1 MAFRRGAGP
10 EPTRGP
16 VDLGQDL
23 AGIGM
28 RFVTAP
34 NWQADIERTLVL
46 ASVEGMERSS
56 LRVLSVLV
64 TWLTVHWRSVI
75 PGRIQRAVEE
85 RNLVRT
91 QVFWASIGR
100 GLLRLDHRFSPLA
113 RMAVPAERLDLS
125 GDRTEFHVRRHGEDD
140 LFAGSALCV
149 PANVLRRR
157 SADVLSPEE
166 LGRYHRAY
174 AWRLAFG
181 PSVRA
186 DLWAA
191 LEGDPSLAPASLARL
206 VDSGFAT
213 ASRTRRDFR
222 VWKSA
227 EDWRR
232 QVEQTG

>member
-1 MAFRRGAGP
+1 
-10 EPTRGP
+10 
-16 VDLGQDL
+16 
-23 AGIGM
+23 M
-28 RFVTAP
+28 RFATTP

-75 PGRIQRAVEE
+75 PGRVERAVAG
-85 RNLVRT
+85 LDFVRT
-91 QVFWASIGR
+91 QVFWASVGR

-113 RMAVPAERLDLS
+113 NLAVPAGRIDLS
-125 GDRTEFHVRRHGEDD
+125 DERTEFHVRRHGEDD
-140 LFAGSALCV
+140 LFVGSALRV

-157 SADVLSPEE
+157 GADVLSPEE

-191 LEGDPSLAPASLARL
+191 LERDPSLSPACLARR

-227 EDWRR
+227 VDWRR
-232 QVEQTG
+232 QVEPTG